1 METHTG
7 TVITEKRG
15 EKRGELVSDWRW
27 KVRKRGTENSK
38 VLNLS
43 DEIEAVIK
51 TENTGDNAELGGSAA
66 VF

>member
-1 METHTG
+1 ME
-7 TVITEKRG
+7 G
-15 EKRGELVSDWRW
+15 EEEEAT
-27 KVRKRGTENSK
+27 TENSK

-43 DEIEAVIK
+43 DEIKAVIK